1 MAFSTASSESFFPQ
15 NTGYTDSHNV
25 QTLLRFLS
33 STVFNH
39 FWSGIWK
46 LLFTHTHRQ
55 QEQGCRE
62 TQISLGCL
70 FLSVDTT
77 SHITKSKQGGQL
89 QHEGGNE
96 RADG

>member
-25 QTLLRFLS
+25 HTLLRFLS

-46 LLFTHTHRQ
+46 LLFTHTDNRNKAAGKH
-55 QEQGCRE
+55 G
-62 TQISLGCL
+62 
-70 FLSVDTT
+70 F
-77 SHITKSKQGGQL
+77 H
-89 QHEGGNE
+89 
-96 RADG
+96 